1 MEFRIGFYLPDSS
14 GPDSLGYASAPAAYA
29 SPSLTPSLH
38 DFTFTTHADGSGSLL
53 FKISKKEQFFD
64 SLLAG
69 TPKFLLSVEVRKE
82 GGPWVEPKD
91 ARFMLEEIESVDSE
105 EIVSIK
111 ATGIG
116 ALLDF
121 FPFPFNEVSAALEG
135 AAMQSEDKVFF
146 DSDTFSLQEYI
157 GEALSSAS
165 TLFGLPFFLS
175 SLTDTAGA
183 KYAPFGASVDSSLG
197 DTFRAMN
204 PGSSRLRS
212 YWQGYSLCIEEI
224 NPSQQAP
231 SFAFT
236 KKPTGFGPHTL
247 SQREKLC
254 YSGYST
260 LTAYFTPSA
269 GAYDWVSLGTFPEDF
284 YLAKRVKTLRALGGA
299 PLDNSLSAS
308 EAASGFIDAPEK
320 PLENTSI
327 FLVDASRS
335 SENFLPFLGYEPGL
349 LYSTETADGFKNLRM
364 SSLTLTES
372 KGSLFSLVVLGRP
385 VNEPLSD
392 IIASIDSL
400 KGGRNFQL

>member
-1 MEFRIGFYLPDSS
+1 MEYRIGFYLPDAS
-14 GPDSLGYASAPAAYA
+14 GPDSLGYDSAPAAYA

-38 DFTFTTHADGSGSLL
+38 GFNFTTHADGAGSLS

-64 SLLAG
+64 ALLAG
-69 TPKFLLSVEVRKE
+69 TPKFLLSVEVRKD
-82 GGPWVEPKD
+82 GGPWVEPKN
-91 ARFMLEEIESVDSE
+91 ARFMLEEIESAEGE

-121 FPFPFNEVSAALEG
+121 FPFPFNEVGASLEG
-135 AAMQSEDKVFF
+135 PAMQSEDRIFF
-146 DSDTFSLQEYI
+146 DSDVFSIQEYMS
-157 GEALSSAS
+157 EALSSAS

-175 SLTDTAGA
+175 SLTDSAGA

-197 DTFRAMN
+197 DTFRSMN

-212 YWQGYSLCIEEI
+212 YWQGYTLCTEELDL
-224 NPSQQAP
+224 SQQAP
-231 SFAFT
+231 AFAFT

-247 SQREKLC
+247 SQREKMR

-269 GAYDWVSLGTFPEDF
+269 GDYDWVSLDTQSADF
-284 YLAKRVKTLRALGGA
+284 YLAKRVKPLRALGGA
-299 PLDNSLSAS
+299 PLDTSLAAS
-308 EAASGFIDAPEK
+308 EVAGDFIEAPEK

-327 FLVDASRS
+327 FLVDADRS
-335 SENFLPFLGYEPGL
+335 SEDFLPFLGYEPGL
-349 LYSTETADGFKNLRM
+349 YYATETADGFKNLRIA
-364 SSLTLTES
+364 SLTLTES
-372 KGSLFSLVVLGRP
+372 KGSLFALVVLGRP
-385 VNEPLSD
+385 LNEPLSD
-392 IIASIDSL
+392 IIETIDAL

>member
-1 MEFRIGFYLPDSS
+1 MEYRIGFYLPDGS
-14 GPDSLGYASAPAAYA
+14 GPDTLGYASAPAAYA
-29 SPSLTPSLH
+29 SPSLTPSLY
-38 DFTFTTHADGSGSLL
+38 DFNFTTHAEGAGSLH
-53 FKISKKEQFFD
+53 FKLSKKEQFFD

-82 GGPWVEPKD
+82 GGPWVEPKN
-91 ARFMLEEIESVDSE
+91 ARFMLEEIESQEGE

-121 FPFPFNEVSAALEG
+121 FPFPFNEVSDVLEG
-135 AAMQSEDKVFF
+135 PVMQSDDKIFF
-146 DSDTFSLQEYI
+146 DSDTFSLQEYMD
-157 GEALSSAS
+157 EALNSAS

-175 SLTDTAGA
+175 SLTDSAGA

-204 PGSSRLRS
+204 PNASRLRS
-212 YWQGYSLCIEEI
+212 YWQGYSLCTEEI
-224 NPSQQAP
+224 DFSQQAHA
-231 SFAFT
+231 FAFT

-247 SQREKLC
+247 SQREKMC

-260 LTAYFTPSA
+260 LTAFFTPSA
-269 GAYDWVSLGTFPEDF
+269 VAYDWVSLSTIPDDF
-284 YLAKRVKTLRALGGA
+284 YLAKRVKPLRALGGA
-299 PLDNSLSAS
+299 PLNTSL
-308 EAASGFIDAPEK
+308 AATEVAGGFIDAPEK

-335 SENFLPFLGYEPGL
+335 SDDFLPFLGYEPGL

-364 SSLTLTES
+364 ASLTLTES
-372 KGSLFSLVVLGRP
+372 KGSLFALVVLGRP

-392 IIASIDSL
+392 IIDSIDSL
-400 KGGRNFQL
+400 KGGRNFQI